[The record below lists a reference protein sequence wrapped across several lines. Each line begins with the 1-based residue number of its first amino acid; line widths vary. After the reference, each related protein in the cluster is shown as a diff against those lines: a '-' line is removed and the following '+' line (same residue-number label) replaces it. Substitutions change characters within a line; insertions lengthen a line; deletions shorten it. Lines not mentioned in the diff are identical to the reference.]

1 MQMGLQCIG
10 LQIHKVSG
18 FQRAAPEHS
27 DVARGDGS
35 DDRHASVVNDQ
46 DDMNKRVG
54 AVRAHGRAATDTV
67 PTTLL
72 RTSLSEESIAL
83 LEMPEA
89 AGCVVDTQDQ
99 HQARQDEASDGQVVD
114 MSPMSRLDNGEGEYG
129 FVGLA
134 GHMHAA
140 AMDGSASTYS
150 SILALEVERQQ
161 LKQRA
166 EELRAACID
175 DMSQS
180 VRRIAPRYYGWM
192 EAYPNMTTFSQMQR
206 SLLGNLSCRRG
217 IGASS
222 SSSTTAMVDTDG
234 LWKAMQ
240 DMQVLEHRPKAPN
253 ASVCLLDEMQSAL
266 MMHGLDGMD
275 SALVKSVYPWTHAS
289 AEVAVRDRLCSRS
302 APSTIE
308 KDPCPQ
314 RTPAYKSFTR
324 PASRPPTQR
333 QSIAQRRFQQDMAE
347 MEAKI
352 QHEINTKFRAKPAPT
367 SVHVPKSE
375 QLHFVLVARS
385 ALAMQRIPPAL
396 AQCSYGTNY
405 GQHNYKLRKNASSA
419 NAPVISKAVS
429 KMNSHVRNASHI
441 HQADQHDATTCPEEV
456 VVRVAITAGEDGRK
470 RRERIQKSESMSG
483 ITIEHTFHPRI
494 TGDIPNYEATQRQ
507 LFHRLDTLKRQRIP
521 IKQVLTY
528 PTA

>member
-1 MQMGLQCIG
+1 MWREVMC
-10 LQIHKVSG
+10 
-18 FQRAAPEHS
+18 
-27 DVARGDGS
+27 

-46 DDMNKRVG
+46 DDMNKRVA
-54 AVRAHGRAATDTV
+54 AVHAHGRAADAV

-114 MSPMSRLDNGEGEYG
+114 MSPMSRLDNGEG
-129 FVGLA
+129 
-134 GHMHAA
+134 
-140 AMDGSASTYS
+140 ASTYS

-253 ASVCLLDEMQSAL
+253 VSVCLLDEMQSAL

-275 SALVKSVYPWTHAS
+275 SALIKSVYPWTHAS

-352 QHEINTKFRAKPAPT
+352 HTRSIQSSVQSQHLHLCMSQNLSNSTLFGCTISSRYAANPT
-367 SVHVPKSE
+367 STRAV
-375 QLHFVLVARS
+375 QLRNKLRS
-385 ALAMQRIPPAL
+385 AQLQA
-396 AQCSYGTNY
+396 AQECIKCKCPRNKQGRSVLC
-405 GQHNYKLRKNASSA
+405 KCL
-419 NAPVISKAVS
+419 S

-441 HQADQHDATTCPEEV
+441 HQADQHDATTCPEE
-456 VVRVAITAGEDGRK
+456 
-470 RRERIQKSESMSG
+470 
-483 ITIEHTFHPRI
+483 
-494 TGDIPNYEATQRQ
+494 
-507 LFHRLDTLKRQRIP
+507 
-521 IKQVLTY
+521 
-528 PTA
+528 

>member
-1 MQMGLQCIG
+1 MGLQCIG

-367 SVHVPKSE
+367 SVHVPNSRYAANPTSTRAV
-375 QLHFVLVARS
+375 QLRNKLRS
-385 ALAMQRIPPAL
+385 AQLQA
-396 AQCSYGTNY
+396 AQECIKCKCPRNKQGRSVLC
-405 GQHNYKLRKNASSA
+405 KCL
-419 NAPVISKAVS
+419 S

>member
-10 LQIHKVSG
+10 LQIPRVSG

-54 AVRAHGRAATDTV
+54 AVRAHGRAATDAV

-114 MSPMSRLDNGEGEYG
+114 MSPMSRLDN
-129 FVGLA
+129 
-134 GHMHAA
+134 
-140 AMDGSASTYS
+140 ASTYS

-206 SLLGNLSCRRG
+206 SLLGN
-217 IGASS
+217 A
-222 SSSTTAMVDTDG
+222 
-234 LWKAMQ
+234 
-240 DMQVLEHRPKAPN
+240 VL
-253 ASVCLLDEMQSAL
+253 
-266 MMHGLDGMD
+266 
-275 SALVKSVYPWTHAS
+275 
-289 AEVAVRDRLCSRS
+289 
-302 APSTIE
+302 
-308 KDPCPQ
+308 
-314 RTPAYKSFTR
+314 
-324 PASRPPTQR
+324 
-333 QSIAQRRFQQDMAE
+333 
-347 MEAKI
+347 
-352 QHEINTKFRAKPAPT
+352 
-367 SVHVPKSE
+367 
-375 QLHFVLVARS
+375 
-385 ALAMQRIPPAL
+385 
-396 AQCSYGTNY
+396 
-405 GQHNYKLRKNASSA
+405 
-419 NAPVISKAVS
+419 
-429 KMNSHVRNASHI
+429 
-441 HQADQHDATTCPEEV
+441 
-456 VVRVAITAGEDGRK
+456 
-470 RRERIQKSESMSG
+470 
-483 ITIEHTFHPRI
+483 
-494 TGDIPNYEATQRQ
+494 
-507 LFHRLDTLKRQRIP
+507 
-521 IKQVLTY
+521 
-528 PTA
+528 